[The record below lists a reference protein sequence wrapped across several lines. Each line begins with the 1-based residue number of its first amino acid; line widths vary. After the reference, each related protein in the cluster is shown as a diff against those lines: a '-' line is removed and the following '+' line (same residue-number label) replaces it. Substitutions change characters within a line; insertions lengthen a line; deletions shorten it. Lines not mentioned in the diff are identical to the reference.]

1 MGAGLGSVHQLLIGC
16 CRVGVAIK
24 KGGGS
29 ECELAGAE
37 LKSTFTT

>member
-1 MGAGLGSVHQLLIGC
+1 M
-16 CRVGVAIK
+16 GVAIK

-37 LKSTFTT
+37 LKSTFTTLHFVVENV